1 MFSVVRKLKKTKTN
15 KKMNKTLLLFL
26 SITLLIGCKSETKS
40 NKKTEMEQTLPQF
53 GSVREMLANAYDYYE
68 ENGSLKFISED
79 KANLHVQVSKPILE
93 ADLEN
98 VKEEIVKRD
107 IVYVAFQ
114 TFAQT
119 DIDKLTITAIPND
132 MQNPEKYYEKYK
144 KTVTIDRTKA
154 KSILKKY
161 LDSEDF
167 SILYEMDRTLWLPN
181 ENFSKLKFEELDQV
195 YTDLS
200 K

>member
-1 MFSVVRKLKKTKTN
+1 
-15 KKMNKTLLLFL
+15 MNKILLLLL
-26 SITLLIGCKSETKS
+26 SITMLIGCKTETKS
-40 NKKTEMEQTLPQF
+40 DKNETAETEQTLPQF
-53 GSVREMLANAYDYYE
+53 KSVREMLADASDYYE

-79 KANLHVQVSKPILE
+79 KSKLHIQVSKPILE

-119 DIDKLTITAIPND
+119 DIDKLIITAVPND
-132 MQNPEKYYEKYK
+132 MENRKKYYEKYK
-144 KTVTIDRTKA
+144 KTVSVDRKNA
-154 KSILKKY
+154 QAVLKKY

-167 SILYEMDRTLWLPN
+167 SILYKLDGTLWLPN
-181 ENFSKLKFEELDQV
+181 DNFSKLKFEKLNQV
-195 YTDLS
+195 YADLS

>member
-1 MFSVVRKLKKTKTN
+1 
-15 KKMNKTLLLFL
+15 MNKTLVLFL

-40 NKKTEMEQTLPQF
+40 NEKTETEQTLPQF
-53 GSVREMLANAYDYYE
+53 ASVREMLANASDYSE

-107 IVYVAFQ
+107 IIYVAFQ

-154 KSILKKY
+154 KSVLKKY
-161 LDSEDF
+161 LGSEDF
-167 SILYEMDRTLWLPN
+167 SILYEMDGTLWLPN
-181 ENFSKLKFEELDQV
+181 DNFSKLKFVELAQV
-195 YTDLS
+195 YADLS